1 MAKQVW
7 IENGII
13 VFYGN
18 RAGYVREGYAVA
30 DPVFH
35 TSELEGFLKK
45 QGQIR
50 DIVWE
55 ERTFELLESRK
66 DIKEAPGGVKRVRVW
81 QLDPGVDIEMK
92 FISYAETKRL
102 FGMRKGEN
110 EYTYPQYER
119 VQAEELL
126 ECLRKIAPCI
136 IIDCSSY
143 IANDILSAVSLMEA
157 DSVLRLTGC
166 DLKSVS
172 YFSSQLPLLKE
183 SKWDADKQY
192 KAASNVR
199 PNEASAHMEQ
209 VLGNTVFQIPYSRE
223 VEEQVLQGNLFKEL
237 GLKESRGFRRAIEAV
252 TGEVFGC

>member
-1 MAKQVW
+1 M
-7 IENGII
+7 
-13 VFYGN
+13 
-18 RAGYVREGYAVA
+18 
-30 DPVFH
+30 
-35 TSELEGFLKK
+35 KK
-45 QGQIR
+45 QNKRKRRAHYAGGRGTDYIR
-50 DIVWE
+50 VPAR
-55 ERTFELLESRK
+55 RTGWDQSLRICNDRRMLWSAGNQNCRRRQ
-66 DIKEAPGGVKRVRVW
+66 GRSVRVN
-81 QLDPGVDIEMK
+81 LTI
-92 FISYAETKRL
+92 L
-102 FGMRKGEN
+102 GMRKGEN

>member
-1 MAKQVW
+1 MSGADILTCLLVDDD
-7 IENGII
+7 EL
-13 VFYGN
+13 F
-18 RAGYVREGYAVA
+18 REGLLRA
-30 DPVFH
+30 
-35 TSELEGFLKK
+35 
-45 QGQIR
+45 IR
-50 DIVWE
+50 GL
-55 ERTFELLESRK
+55 RLPL
-66 DIKEAPGGVKRVRVW
+66 
-81 QLDPGVDIEMK
+81 EMK
-92 FISYAETKRL
+92 FMQAGS
-102 FGMRKGEN
+102 GE
-110 EYTYPQYER
+110 EALKKVAVEMPSLVFLDYRMPG
-119 VQAEELL
+119 LSGL

-237 GLKESRGFRRAIEAV
+237 GLKESRGFRKAIEAV

>member
-1 MAKQVW
+1 M
-7 IENGII
+7 
-13 VFYGN
+13 
-18 RAGYVREGYAVA
+18 
-30 DPVFH
+30 
-35 TSELEGFLKK
+35 
-45 QGQIR
+45 
-50 DIVWE
+50 
-55 ERTFELLESRK
+55 
-66 DIKEAPGGVKRVRVW
+66 
-81 QLDPGVDIEMK
+81 
-92 FISYAETKRL
+92 
-102 FGMRKGEN
+102 
-110 EYTYPQYER
+110 
-119 VQAEELL
+119 
-126 ECLRKIAPCI
+126 
-136 IIDCSSY
+136 
-143 IANDILSAVSLMEA
+143 LSALPLQNPSPFLCSRLPVSFPTV
-157 DSVLRLTGC
+157 DSC

>member
-1 MAKQVW
+1 
-7 IENGII
+7 
-13 VFYGN
+13 
-18 RAGYVREGYAVA
+18 
-30 DPVFH
+30 
-35 TSELEGFLKK
+35 
-45 QGQIR
+45 
-50 DIVWE
+50 
-55 ERTFELLESRK
+55 
-66 DIKEAPGGVKRVRVW
+66 
-81 QLDPGVDIEMK
+81 
-92 FISYAETKRL
+92 
-102 FGMRKGEN
+102 
-110 EYTYPQYER
+110 
-119 VQAEELL
+119 
-126 ECLRKIAPCI
+126 
-136 IIDCSSY
+136 
-143 IANDILSAVSLMEA
+143 MEA